1 MTPRKVLPRL
11 ICVAAIA
18 VVVAA
23 GLCLLDP
30 DEGAGGDLCIASL
43 LVTTAP
49 LLVLLLPLV
58 GTAVPVSIPAR
69 AAYAADR
76 PTPPPKA

>member
-1 MTPRKVLPRL
+1 MTPREILRRVM
-11 ICVAAIA
+11 CVAAIA

-30 DEGAGGDLCIASL
+30 DEGAGDLCTVSL

-49 LLVLLLPLV
+49 PLVLLLPLI
-58 GTAVPVSIPAR
+58 GTSVPASNPAP

-76 PTPPPKA
+76 PAPPPKA